1 MQQRGP
7 GGADG
12 GDFDVLAAPATCQ
25 GQGGTVLPPLG
36 LIPDPRGAPLEPRLG
51 RRTRSAWV
59 RCSTTAHA
67 TTFMLGR
74 RPTCCTNPAAL
85 RRSTTRA
92 APASSLCVG
101 RSGGSPARFTGV
113 AESARLR
120 PRYAGLGDRGGEAGI
135 KPGAFPV
142 SAARLT
148 GSGARAPLSAPGTS
162 RRMVEADRDRL
173 ARPIPPIAA
182 STIVKVAASQPQRG
196 CQLAW
201 RVRRR
206 TQGVGRLHCR
216 WSAGNRR

>member
-1 MQQRGP
+1 M
-7 GGADG
+7 
-12 GDFDVLAAPATCQ
+12 
-25 GQGGTVLPPLG
+25 PPLG

-51 RRTRSAWV
+51 RVAEARTQTQRTRSARV

-67 TTFMLGR
+67 TTFRLGR

-85 RRSTTRA
+85 RSSTTRT

-101 RSGGSPARFTGV
+101 RGGGAPARFVGV

-120 PRYAGLGDRGGEAGI
+120 PRCAGLGDRGGEAGI
-135 KPGAFPV
+135 KPRAFPV

-148 GSGARAPLSAPGTS
+148 SSGARAPLTAPGTS
-162 RRMVEADRDRL
+162 RGMVETDRDRL

-182 STIVKVAASQPQRG
+182 STMFRRAASQPQRG

-201 RVRRR
+201 RVREADDYGRGQPHHGNNCEQRKFRR
-206 TQGVGRLHCR
+206 
-216 WSAGNRR
+216 N